1 MTDLIACLGT
11 GKGTW
16 TGVLKLVSKPD
27 FENIFL
33 VVNSWTKENLKLSK
47 PNINFVM
54 INSDDK
60 TSIIRDTIISQL
72 HNKIKG
78 FEVAVNLDSGT
89 GKEHTALVT
98 ALIKLGLALRFVV
111 CEGDNME
118 EISTNVSYGEE

>member
-27 FENIFL
+27 FEKTFL
-33 VVNSWTKENLKLSK
+33 VVNQWTKDNLKVSK
-47 PNINFVM
+47 PNLNFVI

-72 HNKIKG
+72 HGKIAG

-118 EISTNVSYGEE
+118 EVSTNLSCAPE

>member
-60 TSIIRDTIISQL
+60 TSIIRDTIIGQL

-118 EISTNVSYGEE
+118 EVSTNISYGEE